1 MTIRAGMSSGLAK
14 MSDLSTN
21 PHSLRLE
28 GMPMDIEKSRFN
40 MIEQQIRPWDVL
52 DLDVLDL
59 LAIVKR
65 EQYVPEAYR
74 ALAFVDMEIPLPGGQ
89 NMLPP
94 RVEARVLQELAVRKH
109 EDVLEV
115 GAGSGYMAAL
125 LAHRGR
131 HVITVDI
138 APELVAFARD
148 NLARNSVTNVDV
160 AEGDAAQGWGNSLY
174 DVICV
179 SGSVPAVPESLLMQL
194 KVGGRLS
201 IFVGSAPV
209 MEAQLI
215 TRVSETEF
223 QTRNLFE
230 TYVTPLVGVPAPS
243 QFRF

>member
-1 MTIRAGMSSGLAK
+1 MSG
-14 MSDLSTN
+14 LSTN
-21 PHSLRLE
+21 PHSLRIE

-59 LAIVKR
+59 LAVVKR

-131 HVITVDI
+131 HVATVDI

-148 NLARNSVTNVDV
+148 NLARNGVTNADV
-160 AEGDAAQGWGNSLY
+160 AEGNAALGWGNGLY

-201 IFVGSAPV
+201 IFVGGAPV

-215 TRVSETEF
+215 TRVSEAEF

>member
-1 MTIRAGMSSGLAK
+1 M
-14 MSDLSTN
+14 
-21 PHSLRLE
+21 E

-59 LAIVKR
+59 LAVVKR
-65 EQYVPEAYR
+65 EHYVPEAYR
-74 ALAFVDMEIPLPGGQ
+74 ALAFVDMEIPLAGGQ
-89 NMLPP
+89 NML
-94 RVEARVLQELAVRKH
+94 QELTVRKH
-109 EDVLEV
+109 EDVLEI

-131 HVITVDI
+131 HVTTLDI
-138 APELVAFARD
+138 VPELITLARD
-148 NLARNSVTNVDV
+148 NLARNGVTNVDV
-160 AEGDAAQGWGNSLY
+160 VEASGAQGWGQEVY

-179 SGSVPAVPESLLMQL
+179 SGSVQAVPEALLKQL

-201 IFVGSAPV
+201 IFVGTAPV

-215 TRVSETEF
+215 TRISNTEY

>member
-1 MTIRAGMSSGLAK
+1 
-14 MSDLSTN
+14 
-21 PHSLRLE
+21 
-28 GMPMDIEKSRFN
+28 MDIEKSRFN

-74 ALAFVDMEIPLPGGQ
+74 TLAFVDMEIPLPGGQ

-94 RVEARVLQELAVRKH
+94 RVEARVLQELTVRKH

-131 HVITVDI
+131 HVTTVDI
-138 APELVAFARD
+138 APELAAFARD
-148 NLARNSVTNVDV
+148 NLARNGVTNVDV
-160 AEGDAAQGWGNSLY
+160 VQGDAGQGWGNSLY

-179 SGSVPAVPESLLMQL
+179 SGSVPAVQESLLAQL

-201 IFVGSAPV
+201 IFVGGAPV

-230 TYVTPLVGVPAPS
+230 TYVTPLTGVPAPS

>member
-1 MTIRAGMSSGLAK
+1 MPG
-14 MSDLSTN
+14 LSTN

-74 ALAFVDMEIPLPGGQ
+74 TLAFVDMEIPLPGGQ

-94 RVEARVLQELAVRKH
+94 RVEARVLQELTVRKH

-131 HVITVDI
+131 HVTTVDI
-138 APELVAFARD
+138 APELAAFARD
-148 NLARNSVTNVDV
+148 NLARNGVTNVDV
-160 AEGDAAQGWGNSLY
+160 VQGDAGQGWGNSLY

-179 SGSVPAVPESLLMQL
+179 SGSVPAVQESLLAQL

-201 IFVGSAPV
+201 IFVGGAPV

-230 TYVTPLVGVPAPS
+230 TYVTPLTGVPAPS

>member
-14 MSDLSTN
+14 MPGLSTN

-74 ALAFVDMEIPLPGGQ
+74 TLAFVDMEIPLPGGQ

-131 HVITVDI
+131 HVTTVDI

-148 NLARNSVTNVDV
+148 NLARNGVTNVDV
-160 AEGDAAQGWGNSLY
+160 VQGDAGQGWGNSLY

-179 SGSVPAVPESLLMQL
+179 SGSVPAVPESLLAQL

-230 TYVTPLVGVPAPS
+230 TYVTPLTGVPAPS

>member
-1 MTIRAGMSSGLAK
+1 M
-14 MSDLSTN
+14 N
-21 PHSLRLE
+21 LE
-28 GMPMDIEKSRFN
+28 QARFN

-52 DLDVLDL
+52 DAHVLHL
-59 LAIVKR
+59 LSVVNR
-65 EQYVPEAYR
+65 EDFVPQGFR
-74 ALAFVDMEIPLPGGQ
+74 NLAFVDMEIPLAGGQ
-89 NMLPP
+89 NMLAP
-94 RVEARVLQELAVRKH
+94 RVEARVLQELTVRKH
-109 EDVLEV
+109 EDVLEI

-131 HVITVDI
+131 HVTTLDI
-138 APELVAFARD
+138 VPELITLARD
-148 NLARNSVTNVDV
+148 NLARNGVTNVDV
-160 AEGDAAQGWGNSLY
+160 VEASGAQGWGQEVY

-179 SGSVPAVPESLLMQL
+179 SGSVQAVPEALLKQL

-201 IFVGSAPV
+201 IFVGTAPV

-215 TRVSETEF
+215 TRISNTEY

>member
-1 MTIRAGMSSGLAK
+1 MPG
-14 MSDLSTN
+14 LSTN

-74 ALAFVDMEIPLPGGQ
+74 TLAFVDMEIPLPGGQ

-131 HVITVDI
+131 HVTTVDI

-148 NLARNSVTNVDV
+148 NLARNGVTNVDV
-160 AEGDAAQGWGNSLY
+160 VQGDAGQGWGNSLY

-179 SGSVPAVPESLLMQL
+179 SGSVPAVPESLLAQL

-230 TYVTPLVGVPAPS
+230 TYVTPLTGVPAPS